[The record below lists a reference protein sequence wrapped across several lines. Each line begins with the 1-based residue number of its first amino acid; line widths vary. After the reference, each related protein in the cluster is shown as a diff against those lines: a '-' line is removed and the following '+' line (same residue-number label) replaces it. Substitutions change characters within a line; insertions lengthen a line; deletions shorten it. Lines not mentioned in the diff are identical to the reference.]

1 MVVISLYSL
10 FLNAITENELEIELE
25 NMKSNKSSGY
35 DSINAKIIKIIAK
48 EISKPLTHIFNLS
61 FSYGIIPDNL
71 KVELITSIFKCN
83 EDNKFE
89 NYRPISVLTC
99 FSKLLEKLVVKRLK
113 QFIDKNNILS
123 KHQYGFRQNRSTEH
137 AIIDFVDKITTA
149 IDQGK
154 FSVGIFLDLSKA
166 FETINHK
173 IQIRKLQHYGIRG
186 VVKKMVRKLSV

>member
-1 MVVISLYSL
+1 
-10 FLNAITENELEIELE
+10 
-25 NMKSNKSSGY
+25 MKSNKSSGY
-35 DSINAKIIKIIAK
+35 DGINAKIIKIIAR
-48 EISKPLTHIFNLS
+48 EFSKPLTHIFNLS
-61 FSYGIIPDNL
+61 FLSGIIPDNL
-71 KVELITSIFKCN
+71 KVALITPIFKSN

-89 NYRPISVLTC
+89 NYRSISVLTC
-99 FSKLLEKLVVKRLK
+99 FSKLLDKLVVKRLT

-166 FETINHK
+166 FN
-173 IQIRKLQHYGIRG
+173 
-186 VVKKMVRKLSV
+186 